1 MAAKKMAFD
10 VEAREAIRQGVRKLA
25 HAVKVTLGPRGRNVV
40 IEKSFGPPVVTKDG
54 VTVAKEIEIGEAYEN
69 MGTQMVRQVASKTSE
84 VAGDGTTTATVL
96 AEAIFEEGLKNL
108 AAGANAMA
116 LRRGIDKAVEA
127 VVAELRRMSR
137 KVQGRKEIAE
147 VAAVAA
153 NNDRAIGE
161 LLAGAMERVGKDGVI
176 TIDEGKGV
184 ETEVEWVEGMQFDRG
199 YISPHFVTN
208 PDAMTCELSDPF
220 ILVVEEKI
228 SSVRDIVPL
237 LERVA
242 QAGRPLLVIAEDVEG
257 DALPTL
263 VVNKLRGILQCC
275 AVKAPG
281 FGDRRKAMLEDIAIL
296 TGAKAVFKDIGLK
309 LENVGIG
316 DLGTAKRV
324 VVEKELTTIIEGGG
338 KPAAIKGRIEQIRY
352 EIEHTT
358 SDYDREKLEERL
370 AKLSG
375 GVAEVK
381 VGGATEVEMKER
393 KARVEDALHATRAAV
408 EEGILPGG
416 GVALLRAARCLA
428 KLEADGDEKT
438 GVDIVRRALSFP
450 AMQIAENAGQN
461 GRVVVHRV
469 LESDSDSFGY
479 DALTGEY
486 RDLVGAGII
495 DPTKVVRAALQ
506 NAASVAGLLLTTD
519 ALIAEIPE
527 EKPQGHG
534 HPGAEGMDDMGGY

>member
-237 LERVA
+237 S
-242 QAGRPLLVIAEDVEG
+242 P
-257 DALPTL
+257 
-263 VVNKLRGILQCC
+263 
-275 AVKAPG
+275 
-281 FGDRRKAMLEDIAIL
+281 
-296 TGAKAVFKDIGLK
+296 
-309 LENVGIG
+309 
-316 DLGTAKRV
+316 
-324 VVEKELTTIIEGGG
+324 
-338 KPAAIKGRIEQIRY
+338 
-352 EIEHTT
+352 
-358 SDYDREKLEERL
+358 
-370 AKLSG
+370 
-375 GVAEVK
+375 
-381 VGGATEVEMKER
+381 
-393 KARVEDALHATRAAV
+393 
-408 EEGILPGG
+408 
-416 GVALLRAARCLA
+416 
-428 KLEADGDEKT
+428 
-438 GVDIVRRALSFP
+438 
-450 AMQIAENAGQN
+450 
-461 GRVVVHRV
+461 
-469 LESDSDSFGY
+469 
-479 DALTGEY
+479 
-486 RDLVGAGII
+486 
-495 DPTKVVRAALQ
+495 
-506 NAASVAGLLLTTD
+506 
-519 ALIAEIPE
+519 
-527 EKPQGHG
+527 
-534 HPGAEGMDDMGGY
+534 